1 MRIYGHGIYNNSH
14 KVALGLFMSRL
25 VIGLTGG
32 IGCGKTSISNHFQ
45 SLGVKIV
52 DADIIARQVVAP
64 GMPAL
69 NAIAEYFGKEYLLDN
84 GQLNRSLLR
93 SRVFTNTDDKQW
105 LNELL
110 HPLIRA
116 EIISQTHTADSPYC
130 LLVAPLL
137 IENNLLPLVNRV
149 LVVDVSEATQLTRT
163 LQRDTSSAE
172 EIKAIIASQ
181 TTRENR
187 LKIADDVINNDK
199 PGLTAVQ
206 AMVVSLDKKYLALT
220 KIR

>member
-1 MRIYGHGIYNNSH
+1 
-14 KVALGLFMSRL
+14 MSRL

-32 IGCGKTSISNHFQ
+32 IGCGKTTISNHFQ
-45 SLGVKIV
+45 SLGAKIV

-69 NAIAEYFGKEYLLDN
+69 SAIAEYFGKEYLLDN

-93 SRVFTNTDDKQW
+93 SRIFTNTDDKQW

-110 HPLIRA
+110 HPLIRT
-116 EIISQTHTADSPYC
+116 EVISQTHAADSPYC